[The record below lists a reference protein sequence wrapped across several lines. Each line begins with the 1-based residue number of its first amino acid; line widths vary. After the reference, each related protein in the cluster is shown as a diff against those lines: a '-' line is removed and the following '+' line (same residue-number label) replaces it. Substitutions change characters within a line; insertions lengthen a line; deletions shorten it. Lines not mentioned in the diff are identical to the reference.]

1 MQVEVNSAPGRLAVM
16 GIEIQERIKCRSRVR
31 VQKRFAQPRHV
42 DVADEQILSLIPRIT
57 EPKLP
62 VPSFEVVAK
71 FSHLTAQRDVQGRVR
86 VNESFMSGT
95 GVVNSA
101 KPNACS
107 DRETRPIGKEIWNRR
122 ISNCERIPRVHNWYT
137 DAPGTKAKW
146 FDLKPSSRE

>member
-1 MQVEVNSAPGRLAVM
+1 MQVDVNSAPGRPGVM

-31 VQKRFAQPRHV
+31 VQKRLAQPWHA

-71 FSHLTAQRDVQGRVR
+71 FSHLTAQPNIEQIIVVSKLI
-86 VNESFMSGT
+86 VSGT

-107 DRETRPIGKEIWNRR
+107 DRETR
-122 ISNCERIPRVHNWYT
+122 S
-137 DAPGTKAKW
+137 
-146 FDLKPSSRE
+146 